1 MTNDFAKTLR
11 IAVITAQS
19 DALALHAVAEEIRQ
33 ALDPVQAES
42 YLGPWETDLEKH
54 QLAALAGYLDRAS
67 RFIDLGS
74 VLLDAGGRDEAWA
87 LLATAARTVDAMLDI
102 HEDTD
107 TGGWAEESQ
116 QQLHELTRTTDRG
129 LPAVIE
135 PVGVAATVDGP
146 IAEVTTLSD
155 LRLQRTPEVFL
166 DEDDLDARFT
176 QNAWDLLTIAQHH
189 IAQHLMAWNGV
200 DTVQSILD
208 GLHQARAERDAAFP
222 SAA

>member
-1 MTNDFAKTLR
+1 
-11 IAVITAQS
+11 
-19 DALALHAVAEEIRQ
+19 
-33 ALDPVQAES
+33 
-42 YLGPWETDLEKH
+42 
-54 QLAALAGYLDRAS
+54 
-67 RFIDLGS
+67 
-74 VLLDAGGRDEAWA
+74 
-87 LLATAARTVDAMLDI
+87 MLDI
-102 HEDTD
+102 HDDTD

-116 QQLHELTRTTDRG
+116 QQLHELTRTTDHG

-189 IAQHLMAWNGV
+189 IARHLMAWNGV